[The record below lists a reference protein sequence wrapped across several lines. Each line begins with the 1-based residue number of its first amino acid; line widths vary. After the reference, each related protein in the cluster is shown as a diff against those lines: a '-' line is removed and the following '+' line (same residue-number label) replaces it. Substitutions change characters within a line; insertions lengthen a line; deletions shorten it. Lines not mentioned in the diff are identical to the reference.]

1 LQGFAAFTGDLLIT
15 SQLLYQLSYTGSTK
29 VYYSG
34 SNGDVNLIL
43 PVTPIIRFSYQL
55 SDFKKQSAA
64 LGNIAFSGIVNPRRL
79 IFYVCC
85 PYS

>member
-43 PVTPIIRFSYQL
+43 PVGPIFISITVQFFFLMRVS
-55 SDFKKQSAA
+55 
-64 LGNIAFSGIVNPRRL
+64 
-79 IFYVCC
+79 C
-85 PYS
+85 P